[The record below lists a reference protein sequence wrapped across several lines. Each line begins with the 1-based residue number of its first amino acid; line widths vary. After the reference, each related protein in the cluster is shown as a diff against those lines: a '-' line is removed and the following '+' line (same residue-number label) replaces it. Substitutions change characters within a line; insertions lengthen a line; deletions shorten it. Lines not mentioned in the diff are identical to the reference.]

1 VTVIDFSF
9 AAHARGFDQ
18 HIRESIPGLE
28 CLRAMS
34 IEFSRYFVQHKTNVI
49 DIGCSSGI
57 LLRSIRDE
65 NEPSRRSVSYL
76 GIDTERNFREHW
88 HGRRAGNLRFQVRD
102 ARSFEGFE
110 NMSLVCSHFTLQFIS
125 ERDRPVLLRRVYDGL
140 NEGGALIIAEKVL
153 AKSAKF
159 QDMLTFP
166 FYDHK
171 LRSFSAEAI
180 LDKERSLRGKMTV
193 VDEVRLEQMLCEAGF
208 EAGAIQR
215 IWQSYLFVAMI
226 AIKTP
231 RSPERTIQM
240 TERAA

>member
-18 HIRESIPGLE
+18 HIQESIPGLE
-28 CLRAMS
+28 NLRAMS
-34 IEFSRYFVQHKTNVI
+34 VEFSRYFVQHETNVI
-49 DIGCSSGI
+49 DIGCSSGA

-110 NMSLVCSHFTLQFIS
+110 NMSLVCSHFTLQFIP
-125 ERDRPVLLRRVYDGL
+125 ERDRPPLLRRVYDGL

-153 AKSAKF
+153 ARSAKF

-171 LRSFSAEAI
+171 LLSFSAEAI

-231 RSPERTIQM
+231 RSPQRTIQM
-240 TERAA
+240 MERAA